1 MIHMEYVK
9 DEMPLLTIMGEQVL
23 QGFFHATNLGDYSFI
38 SKLYSPLAII
48 HTLEGDKYGPDVI
61 IDIFQKWKFAFPD
74 FQLEP
79 LCLLQETDVLV
90 IHWRGKGT
98 FTNSIRDIPPT
109 GKKITIHGFTCFRCL
124 DNQIIEHWAR
134 VDYRP
139 LSQ

>member
-9 DEMPLLTIMGEQVL
+9 DEMPLLTIMGEKIL
-23 QGFFHATNLGDYSFI
+23 QGFFQATNRGDYSFI
-38 SKLYSPLAII
+38 PQLYSPTALI
-48 HTLEGDKYGPDVI
+48 HTLEGDKCGPDTI
-61 IDIFQKWKFAFPD
+61 IDIFKTWKFAFPD

-79 LCLLQETDVLV
+79 LCLLQESDVLV

-98 FTNSIRDIPPT
+98 FINPIRDFQPS
-109 GKKITIHGFTCFRCL
+109 GKKIAIHGFTCFRCL
-124 DNQIIEHWAR
+124 DNQIIEQWAR